1 MPSAGDI
8 RAILGGVAG
17 VTSAAY
23 SVSRSAAADLAVLAN
38 FAIRD
43 TGSKIPTAAP
53 AMPIRNI
60 SLTATQD
67 AFVERMLRT
76 GTYQNASEAVRDAL
90 RLLQQRR
97 LEDAGRLKQLR
108 RHIKS
113 GLADLAGGD
122 YVEVDSDDLEAFFA
136 EEALEP
142 GQTSD

>member
-1 MPSAGDI
+1 MP
-8 RAILGGVAG
+8 
-17 VTSAAY
+17 T
-23 SVSRSAAADLAVLAN
+23 
-38 FAIRD
+38 
-43 TGSKIPTAAP
+43 
-53 AMPIRNI
+53 RNI

-67 AFVERMLRT
+67 AFIERMLRT

-97 LEDAGRLKQLR
+97 LEDAARLKHLR